1 MRTILLIFVAA
12 AAFGCQANSQIV
24 KQKDAGQKDAGQ
36 KDAGPPARDTSTKDV
51 DVFDPTDDPN
61 FVGC

>member
-24 KQKDAGQKDAGQ
+24 KQKDAGQKDAG
-36 KDAGPPARDTSTKDV
+36 PPARDTSTKDV
-51 DVFDPTDDPN
+51 DVFDPTDDPS